1 MLFQLIIIAIS
12 LAHILIMIIKIKSME
27 HLNRF
32 CEVTPE
38 HWYTIIGI
46 APKCY
51 TIKIEYKSVFAS
63 LPVIGSE
70 W

>member
-1 MLFQLIIIAIS
+1 MNNYSQTLFLH
-12 LAHILIMIIKIKSME
+12 LTMIVKIKSME

-46 APKCY
+46 APFCY
-51 TIKIEYKSVFAS
+51 TIKIEYKSIFAS

>member
-1 MLFQLIIIAIS
+1 
-12 LAHILIMIIKIKSME
+12 ME

-46 APKCY
+46 APFCY
-51 TIKIEYKSVFAS
+51 TIKIEYKSIFAS
-63 LPVIGSE
+63 FPVIGSE